1 LVTVTQVLI
10 VLAALLG
17 VGSGYAAGLIR
28 GRRGPDDGPDRT
40 RRADLDAYLGRVDE
54 FGQSVPPVW
63 AAHIESCRQQLE
75 SAVGDL
81 TSRFSDIVGLLD
93 SVLSASRFTG
103 GDGPQGGVFESSRAR
118 LADVVGTLDGALSRK
133 RQLLAE
139 LQGLVTLNEDMKSM
153 TAEVGRIASQTNLL
167 ALNAAIEAS
176 RVGEAGAAF
185 AVVAVEVRQLADL
198 SGSTAERIRERA
210 EQVGAAIAATFN
222 AAEESALVE
231 GSAVS
236 DANSNV
242 QSVLEDLMSLVGGLR
257 DSSDRLGNAAE
268 GIQHEISD
276 SLVQFQF
283 QDRIG
288 QTLEHL
294 RTSIL
299 SVPRLLEHDPSADS
313 GADHPLDAA
322 ALLTSLS
329 SSYTMA
335 EEHQI
340 HGSGAPVPVRET
352 EITFF

>member
-1 LVTVTQVLI
+1 LVKVTQA
-10 VLAALLG
+10 LAALVILLSI
-17 VGSGYAAGLIR
+17 GSGYGAGRLR
-28 GRRGPDDGPDRT
+28 SGRRSDRQLDPGQW
-40 RRADLDAYLGRVDE
+40 AGLDAYHGRLGE
-54 FGQSVPPVW
+54 FGRAVPPVW
-63 AAHIESCRQQLE
+63 AAQIESCRLQME
-75 SAVGDL
+75 SAISDL

-93 SVLSASRFTG
+93 SVLASSRFADG
-103 GDGPQGGVFESSRAR
+103 HGPQGGVFESSRSR
-118 LADVVGTLDGALSRK
+118 LADVVGTLDGALTRK
-133 RQLLAE
+133 RQLLEE

-176 RVGEAGAAF
+176 RIGAAGAAF

-210 EQVGAAIAATFN
+210 EEVGAAIAATFN
-222 AAEESALVE
+222 AAEESALIE
-231 GSAVS
+231 KSAVS
-236 DANSNV
+236 DANTNV
-242 QSVLEDLMSLVGGLR
+242 QSVLGDLMNLVSGLR
-257 DSSDRLGNAAE
+257 DSSQRLGDAAL

-299 SVPRLLEHDPSADS
+299 SLPKLIEHAEDFTPTPQPFDATAVLE
-313 GADHPLDAA
+313 
-322 ALLTSLS
+322 SLS
-329 SSYTMA
+329 GSYTMA
-335 EEHQI
+335 EEHQV
-340 HGSGAPVPVRET
+340 HGTGVPVPVKET

>member
-1 LVTVTQVLI
+1 LVKVTQALA
-10 VLAALLG
+10 VLAILLS
-17 VGSGYAAGLIR
+17 VGCGYGA
-28 GRRGPDDGPDRT
+28 GRRRSGRHPDQRPDRT
-40 RRADLDAYLGRVDE
+40 QRADLDAYVGRLDD
-54 FGQSVPPVW
+54 FGRSVPPVW
-63 AAHIESCRQQLE
+63 AAQIESCRQQME
-75 SAVGDL
+75 SAVIDL

-93 SVLSASRFTG
+93 SVLTSSQFTG
-103 GDGPQGGVFESSRAR
+103 AEGPQGGVFESSRSR
-118 LADVVGTLDGALSRK
+118 LADVVGTLDGALTRK
-133 RQLLAE
+133 RQLLEE
-139 LQGLVTLNEDMKSM
+139 LQGLVTLNEDMKLM

-176 RVGEAGAAF
+176 RVGVAGAAF

-210 EQVGAAIAATFN
+210 EEVGAAIAATFN

-236 DANSNV
+236 DANTNV
-242 QSVLEDLMSLVGGLR
+242 QSVLEDLMNLVSGLR
-257 DSSDRLGNAAE
+257 ESSERLGDAAL

-294 RTSIL
+294 RMSIL
-299 SVPRLLEHDPSADS
+299 TLPKLIEHAEDFTTPER
-313 GADHPLDAA
+313 PLDAA
-322 ALLTSLS
+322 AVLESLS
-329 SSYTMA
+329 GSYTMA

-340 HGSGAPVPVRET
+340 QGTGAPVPVKET

>member
-1 LVTVTQVLI
+1 VNVTQVLV
-10 VLAALLG
+10 VLAVLLSAG
-17 VGSGYAAGLIR
+17 GGYWVGRVRPHPDQDERSAAQ
-28 GRRGPDDGPDRT
+28 
-40 RRADLDAYLGRVDE
+40 RADLDTYLSRLDE
-54 FGQSVPPVW
+54 FSRLVPVVW
-63 AAHIESCRQQLE
+63 AAHIESCRQQME

-93 SVLSASRFTG
+93 SVLSSSRFAVD
-103 GDGPQGGVFESSRAR
+103 DGAQGGVFESSRSR
-118 LADVVGTLDGALSRK
+118 LAEVVGTLDGALSRK
-133 RQLLAE
+133 RQLLGE

-210 EQVGAAIAATFN
+210 EEVGAAIAATFN

-231 GSAVS
+231 GTAVS

-242 QSVLEDLMSLVGGLR
+242 QSVLEDLMSLVTGLQ
-257 DSSDRLGNAAE
+257 DSSDRLGNAAV
-268 GIQHEISD
+268 GIQAEISD
-276 SLVQFQF
+276 SIVQFQF

-294 RTSIL
+294 RASIL
-299 SVPRLLEHDPSADS
+299 SLPKVLERGEELQAESER
-313 GADHPLDAA
+313 PLDATA
-322 ALLTSLS
+322 VLSSLS
-329 SSYTMA
+329 TSYTMA

-340 HGSGAPVPVRET
+340 HGSGVPVPVRET